1 MPADTII
8 AIIPVILLFV
18 FFAATMIWADIYSRK
33 R

>member
-1 MPADTII
+1 MPAETIL
-8 AIIPVILLFV
+8 AITPVILLFA

>member
-1 MPADTII
+1 MPAETIL
-8 AIIPVILLFV
+8 AVTPVILLFA